1 MANHP
6 IPINQEMAGACV
18 DQNGGAVG
26 LPQLCVDWLPNQ
38 IFWAIVALVL
48 IFVLLKFFAM
58 PRIGSVLAERK
69 GLITNDLAAAEELKQ
84 KARDAE
90 AAYLK
95 ALADARAESAR
106 FVAQAKAEIQAQLDT
121 ATAKAEAEIAAR
133 SAESERR
140 IGEIRASALS
150 NVTEVAKDTAK
161 ELVLALGGA
170 SDATSVDAA
179 VTARLKG

>member
-1 MANHP
+1 MAN
-6 IPINQEMAGACV
+6 QTTQVAGACV
-18 DQNGGAVG
+18 DQNGGALG

-38 IFWAIVALVL
+38 IFWALVALVL
-48 IFVLLKFFAM
+48 IFVLLKVFAM

-106 FVAQAKAEIQAQLDT
+106 FIAQAKAEIQAQLDA
-121 ATAKAEAEIAAR
+121 ATVRADAEIAAR
-133 SAESERR
+133 AAESERR
-140 IGEIRASALS
+140 IGEIRASALA

-161 ELVLALGGA
+161 ELVLALGGT
-170 SDATSVDAA
+170 DATSVDAA
-179 VTARLKG
+179 VAARLKG